1 MSLINRLE
9 QSISNLSVTDPK
21 AWNRS
26 LWNLFGSQSSSG
38 ETVDEYTAL
47 NYSSIWNAVTLYSSI
62 ISTLPLHLLRYKS
75 NKTIKASNEKIYKV
89 LHSKFNPYMTAQVGR
104 EVMVGHA
111 LLWGN
116 CFAEKVKNGYGEIV
130 ELWPITPNRVK
141 IELAN
146 GELIYHVN
154 VPGRPDIP
162 LTREKILHIPGL
174 GFDGF
179 AGYSVIALARKS
191 IGLGMAMET
200 FGSLYFGQGIHP
212 GIIVS
217 HPGTLKDPKA
227 FREAF
232 SEVYGGLGKSHQLML
247 LQEGMTAAKASIPPE
262 DSQFIES
269 KAFHVSDIA
278 RWFNLPPHK
287 LKDLSKASFSNIE
300 SEQTSYIIDSI
311 LPWLIRFEQHYD
323 MQLLSTLQE
332 KQGMFFRHN
341 VDGQLRGNQKD
352 RAEYYRIMF
361 GLASMSPNDIR
372 DKENM
377 DPIDGG
383 DEYFIQLNMIPLSRA
398 KEYIDNIIS
407 KKETITKEGSDE
419 KVVRDK
425 EQS

>member
-1 MSLINRLE
+1 MLIL
-9 QSISNLSVTDPK
+9 SKIKHYIKNLSLTEPK

-38 ETVDEYTAL
+38 EVVNEYTSL
-47 NYSSIWNAVTLYSSI
+47 NYSSVWNAVTLYSST

-75 NKTIKASNEKIYKV
+75 NKTTKASNERIYKV

-104 EVMVGHA
+104 EVMVAHA

-116 CFAEKVKNGYGEIV
+116 CYAEKVRNGYGEVV
-130 ELWPITPNRVK
+130 ELWPISPNRVRPEM
-141 IELAN
+141 ID

-154 VPGRPDIP
+154 VGNKEIP
-162 LTREKILHIPGL
+162 LTREKMLHIPGL

-179 AGYSVIALARKS
+179 TGYSVISLARKS

-217 HPGTLKDPKA
+217 HPGILKDPKA

-232 SEVYGGLGKSHQLML
+232 SEVYGGLGRTHQLML

-269 KAFHVSDIA
+269 RAFHVSDIA

-287 LKDLSKASFSNIE
+287 LKDLSKSSFNNIE

-323 MQLLSTLQE
+323 MQLLSTSQE
-332 KQGMFFRHN
+332 NRGMFFRHN

-398 KEYIDNIIS
+398 KEYVDNIIA
-407 KKETITKEGSDE
+407 KKGTLTKEVSDE

-425 EQS
+425 EQV